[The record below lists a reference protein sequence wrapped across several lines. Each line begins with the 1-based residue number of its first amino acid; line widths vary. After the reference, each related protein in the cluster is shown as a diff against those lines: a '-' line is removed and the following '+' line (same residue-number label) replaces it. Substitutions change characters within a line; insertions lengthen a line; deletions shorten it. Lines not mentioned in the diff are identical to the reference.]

1 MWRDKKY
8 LPEELIFKVSYLG
21 GELPTMA
28 INFSHSASQLIGQ
41 YYNFVRYGFDGYKA
55 IHERTHK
62 VAMYLAEE
70 IEKTGM
76 FEIMNDGSQ
85 LPIVCYKLKENSNL
99 GWNLYDLADRLFN
112 EGMASACLSTS

>member
-1 MWRDKKY
+1 
-8 LPEELIFKVSYLG
+8 
-21 GELPTMA
+21 
-28 INFSHSASQLIGQ
+28 
-41 YYNFVRYGFDGYKA
+41 
-55 IHERTHK
+55 
-62 VAMYLAEE
+62 MYLAEE